1 MVKITSDNRVTMSI
15 VMSALA
21 GSNLIGVKETARK
34 RWFLVGLGGTN
45 VIEINDVLNVINHP
59 RTTNNHP

>member
-34 RWFLVGLGGTN
+34 RWFLVGLSGTN
-45 VIEINDVLNVINHP
+45 VIAINDDLNVINHP